1 MVNFNS
7 KLLNKDIMQY
17 HDVFY
22 ILSSYTFETEKH
34 TINRDRQSSL
44 GGCCSLELSEDLT
57 GNGSFKEE
65 GKTKT
70 EKAQC
75 VSGSRI
81 GKMCR
86 INIQKYGSS
95 VKKKKYST
103 PLTGSKGKQSNT
115 EEL

>member
-7 KLLNKDIMQY
+7 KLLNKDIMHY

-22 ILSSYTFETEKH
+22 ILSSHGFETEKH
-34 TINRDRQSSL
+34 NKQRQTVQL
-44 GGCCSLELSEDLT
+44 GGCCSLELSEDFT
-57 GNGSFKEE
+57 GNGSLKEE

-70 EKAQC
+70 EKAKC
-75 VSGSRI
+75 VSGSRV

-86 INIQKYGSS
+86 INIQRYGSS
-95 VKKKKYST
+95 QKKKKNST